1 MFVTIYIN
9 GKNKKR
15 LFFVRKQKKNAVR
28 ALIKNLETID
38 FAWCTVILYGYK
50 FHLGKFFTSEIEFL
64 LFNGGGFIHF
74 KGKTRIG
81 FNKHGE
87 LTCFFWQYIQNFLC
101 NAIFEQHFLR
111 TQTKKRQLP
120 TASCP

>member
-1 MFVTIYIN
+1 M
-9 GKNKKR
+9 
-15 LFFVRKQKKNAVR
+15 RKQKKNAGR
-28 ALIKNLETID
+28 ALIKNLKTID
-38 FAWCTVILYGYK
+38 FSWCTVILYGYK

-64 LFNGGGFIHF
+64 LCNGGGFIHF

-87 LTCFFWQYIQNFLC
+87 LTRFFWQYIQNFLC